1 MNLKK
6 QMKKVI
12 YIYEINGEYK
22 IGKADQR
29 IGQSDDITLL
39 EIAANRIS
47 EQLTAATRGKL
58 IIHAALDVSQYD
70 GNSTEV
76 ESEIHHRLEMMT
88 EHGISRISREIYYK
102 DEMIKHGSTEWFII
116 PMEGSEVV
124 ELVDSMIRD
133 ITKKSGKSKFTPYA
147 YQAYIKALV
156 LDQVEA
162 GKEII
167 AAELA
172 PRFGKTL
179 WGLDLF
185 NALCDEF
192 GYQYLILPAYV
203 LTAHSSFLN
212 DFNSFNDFNDIVFVD
227 DKDPNFKQKIQDN
240 VDKRMII
247 TTSLH
252 TSDISKYDVIKSL
265 DSNKKVAMVDEADFG
280 AHTKTSKEIIN
291 HLGCDLKILIT
302 GTAIERAISGY
313 DVEDIIQWSY
323 TDMLLLQDDRHPILE
338 NFKKVA

>member
-1 MNLKK
+1 
-6 QMKKVI
+6 MKKVI

-29 IGQSDDITLL
+29 EGQSNHISPL
-39 EIAANRIS
+39 EIAAVRIA

-58 IIHAALDVSQYD
+58 IIHAALDISHYD

-88 EHGISRISREIYYK
+88 EEGISRISREIYYK

-116 PMEGSEVV
+116 PMDPSEVV

-133 ITKKSGKSKFTPYA
+133 ITRKSGKATYKARA

-156 LDQVEA
+156 LDQVEELI
-162 GKEII
+162 KNKKQRVI

-179 WGLDLF
+179 WSLDLF
-185 NALCDEF
+185 KALCEEF

-203 LTAHSSFLN
+203 LTAHSSFLT
-212 DFNSFNDFNDIVFVD
+212 DFNGFSDFNEMVFVD

-240 VDKRMII
+240 VDKQMII

-252 TSDISKYDVIKSL
+252 TSDKSKYDVIKSL
-265 DSNKKVAMVDEADFG
+265 DSSKKVAIVDEADFG
-280 AHTKTSKEIIN
+280 AHTTTSKEVIN
-291 HLGCDLKILIT
+291 HLECDLKLLIT
-302 GTAIERAISGY
+302 GSAIERAISGY
-313 DVEDIIQWSY
+313 EVNEVIQWSY
-323 TDMLLLQDDRHPILE
+323 TDMLLLQDGTHPILD